1 MLEILLNT
9 QQIIFNTNESYL
21 VQLSLELFLKNYE
34 NWVQGKDLSSYKN
47 LTKYQDKLILQLKQ
61 ELMINFVKNNAL
73 GYIINEKILDEWKI
87 LNLELFQKVFKKVLI
102 IEKNN
107 LEINYSSSEIIQM
120 YPSIWKL
127 LNHFCLIWIKQEVSE
142 AVMNANL
149 DQLLNLLMNDKKL
162 EKLGIPLEQ
171 WYLLNNDMDALQA
184 LFKIIE
190 TAFDIQNICEFIE
203 IKGTPKIREIDEII
217 DILIYVYQN
226 KEVFY
231 NQVHYYLSYHKN
243 SKESIEEYFGIET
256 NLDYKNFSYL
266 RNIADVC
273 NILKYHVY
281 FYNKYIVSDKNIV
294 SLLEYFK
301 VLEYWQW
308 GADDTLQYLS
318 SKYNKFDPK
327 LLRQISKYAKLIID
341 FENKGYSKYEI
352 MRMMHPKKNK

>member
-1 MLEILLNT
+1 
-9 QQIIFNTNESYL
+9 
-21 VQLSLELFLKNYE
+21 
-34 NWVQGKDLSSYKN
+34 
-47 LTKYQDKLILQLKQ
+47 
-61 ELMINFVKNNAL
+61 
-73 GYIINEKILDEWKI
+73 
-87 LNLELFQKVFKKVLI
+87 
-102 IEKNN
+102 
-107 LEINYSSSEIIQM
+107 
-120 YPSIWKL
+120 
-127 LNHFCLIWIKQEVSE
+127 
-142 AVMNANL
+142 
-149 DQLLNLLMNDKKL
+149 
-162 EKLGIPLEQ
+162 
-171 WYLLNNDMDALQA
+171 MDALQA

-301 VLEYWQW
+301 VLEY
-308 GADDTLQYLS
+308 
-318 SKYNKFDPK
+318 
-327 LLRQISKYAKLIID
+327 
-341 FENKGYSKYEI
+341 
-352 MRMMHPKKNK
+352 